1 MAGLWQVCE
10 GTLNLSLIG
19 LEPLAQVFFYVPL
32 YFLSTHSKG
41 FLRSNYN
48 RITVWWQ

>member
-19 LEPLAQVFFYVPL
+19 LEPLAQVFFLCSSVFPL
-32 YFLSTHSKG
+32 NPQQRFSEK
-41 FLRSNYN
+41 
-48 RITVWWQ
+48 